1 MTAIQTIGGKLF
13 HEMLISAANSLE
25 NNKQKINDLNV
36 FPVPDGDTGTNMG
49 LTIGAVHNMPKEE
62 SISDCA
68 SKAAT
73 AVLLSAR
80 GNSGAILALFFR
92 GFAKATKGL
101 EEMDSETVAKAFALG
116 KEEAYKAVMN
126 PAEGTILTVIR
137 RCAEDAVE
145 LKDNYKNDL
154 GGFFAK
160 LLNTAEITLD
170 QTPEMLPI
178 LKEAHVVDA
187 GGCGFVT
194 ILRGMLAA
202 LVGKPVEAIEDTT
215 AKKAAVTEKADFADF
230 NTEDIKFQYCTEC
243 IVEKSKGFH
252 GENKAHAL
260 YERIEEMGDSIV
272 FVDAEEIIKLHIHTN
287 HPGLVLELATMF
299 GSFVTVKVENMKNQ
313 HSALTDVAPT
323 PVAAP
328 VEEKP
333 EEPTIAPAE
342 KKYGFVSVCMG
353 DGIRD
358 MFRDFNVDQIV
369 FGGQTMNPSMQDIL
383 DAVNKTPAEIVFV
396 LPNNKNIDMV
406 ATQAAEASTEKKV
419 IVIHTKSVPEGIS
432 SLLVFDETAT
442 PEENEEAMSE
452 ALTHVKSLS
461 VTHAVR
467 DASIDGIAV
476 RSGQTMGLV
485 GGKIRSTGA
494 NNIEA
499 IEKLLD
505 LVKSAIY
512 VTIFYGEDASEV
524 EANQV
529 REMIENAASDAE
541 VVLAYGGQ
549 PLYDYI
555 ISVEE

>member
-49 LTIGAVHNMPKEE
+49 LTIGAVHNMKTEE
-62 SISDCA
+62 NIGDCA
-68 SKAAT
+68 GKAAT
-73 AVLLSAR
+73 SVLLSAR

-101 EEMDSETVAKAFALG
+101 EEMDSEAFAKAFVLG

-126 PAEGTILTVIR
+126 PQEGTILTVMR
-137 RCAEDAVE
+137 RCAEDAAEIKADYVG
-145 LKDNYKNDL
+145 NL
-154 GGFFAK
+154 GAFLAK
-160 LLNTAEITLD
+160 LLKTAEITLD

-202 LVGKPVEAIEDTT
+202 LVGKPVEAIADT
-215 AKKAAVTEKADFADF
+215 KSEPVTEKADFTDF

-243 IVEKSKGFH
+243 IVEKSKCFH
-252 GENKAHAL
+252 GENKAQAL

-313 HSALTDVAPT
+313 HSALTDAAPSV
-323 PVAAP
+323 VAAP
-328 VEEKP
+328 AK
-333 EEPTIAPAE
+333 EEPAVAPSE
-342 KKYGFVSVCMG
+342 KQYGFVSVCMG

-358 MFRDFNVDQIV
+358 MFHDFSVDQVV

-383 DAVNKTPAEIVFV
+383 DAVNKTPSDIVFV

-406 ATQAAEASTEKKV
+406 ANQAAEASTEKKV
-419 IVIHTKSVPEGIS
+419 IVIHTKSVPEGIA
-432 SLLVFDETAT
+432 SLLAFDETAT
-442 PEENEEAMSE
+442 PEDNEANMTEAI
-452 ALTHVKSLS
+452 THVKSLS

-467 DASIDGIAV
+467 DASIDGVAV

-485 GGKIRSTGA
+485 GGKIRSVGA
-494 NNIEA
+494 NSTEA
-499 IEKLLD
+499 IEKLLEHMKD
-505 LVKSAIY
+505 AIY
-512 VTIFYGEDASEV
+512 VTIFYGEDANEM
-524 EANQV
+524 EANSI
-529 REMIENAASDAE
+529 REMIENTATEAE

>member
-13 HEMLISAANSLE
+13 HEMLVSAANSLE

-49 LTIGAVHNMPKEE
+49 LTIGAVHNMKVEDA
-62 SISDCA
+62 ISECA

-101 EEMDSETVAKAFALG
+101 EEMNADALANAFVLG

-126 PAEGTILTVIR
+126 PAEGTILTVMR
-137 RCAEDAVE
+137 RCAEDAAEVKDQYTGNLSAFFE
-145 LKDNYKNDL
+145 RLLK
-154 GGFFAK
+154 
-160 LLNTAEITLD
+160 TAEITLD

-202 LVGKPVEAIEDTT
+202 LVGKPVEAIGDT
-215 AKKAAVTEKADFADF
+215 KAAPVTEKADFADF

-243 IVEKSKGFH
+243 IVEKSKCFY

-287 HPGLVLELATMF
+287 HPGLVLELATTF
-299 GSFVTVKVENMKNQ
+299 GSFVTVKIENMKNQ
-313 HSALTDVAPT
+313 HSALTDVAP
-323 PVAAP
+323 AA
-328 VEEKP
+328 EE
-333 EEPTIAPAE
+333 ENAIAPSE
-342 KKYGFVSVCMG
+342 KQCGFVSVCMG

-358 MFRDFNVDQIV
+358 MFHDFNVDQVV

-383 DAVNKTPAEIVFV
+383 DAVNKTPSDIVFV

-406 ATQAAEASTEKKV
+406 ANQAAEASTEKKV
-419 IVIHTKSVPEGIS
+419 IVIHTKSVPEGIAA
-432 SLLVFDETAT
+432 LLVFDETAT
-442 PEENEEAMSE
+442 PEDNEAAMAEAI
-452 ALTHVKSLS
+452 THVKSLS

-467 DASIDGIAV
+467 DACIDGIAV

-485 GGKIRSTGA
+485 GGKIRSVGA
-494 NNIEA
+494 NSMEA

-505 LVKSAIY
+505 QMKEAVYI
-512 VTIFYGEDASEV
+512 TIFYGEDANET
-524 EANQV
+524 EANAI
-529 REMIENAASDAE
+529 REMIENAATDAE

-549 PLYDYI
+549 PLYDYL
-555 ISVEE
+555 ISVEA

>member
-1 MTAIQTIGGKLF
+1 MTAIQTISGKLF
-13 HEMLISAANSLE
+13 HEMLVSAANSLE

-49 LTIGAVHNMPKEE
+49 LTIGAVHNMKVEDA
-62 SISDCA
+62 ISECA

-101 EEMDSETVAKAFALG
+101 EEMNADVLANAFVLG

-126 PAEGTILTVIR
+126 PAEGTILTVMR
-137 RCAEDAVE
+137 RCAEDAAEVKDQYTGNLSAFFE
-145 LKDNYKNDL
+145 RLLK
-154 GGFFAK
+154 
-160 LLNTAEITLD
+160 TAEITLD

-202 LVGKPVEAIEDTT
+202 LVGKPVEAIGDT
-215 AKKAAVTEKADFADF
+215 KAAPVTEKADFADF

-243 IVEKSKGFH
+243 IVEKSKCFY

-287 HPGLVLELATMF
+287 HPGLVLELATTF
-299 GSFVTVKVENMKNQ
+299 GSFVTVKIENMKNQ
-313 HSALTDVAPT
+313 HSALTDVAP
-323 PVAAP
+323 AA
-328 VEEKP
+328 EE
-333 EEPTIAPAE
+333 ENAIAPSE
-342 KKYGFVSVCMG
+342 KQYGFVSVCMG

-358 MFRDFNVDQIV
+358 MFHDFNVDQVV

-383 DAVNKTPAEIVFV
+383 DAVNKTPSDIVFV

-406 ATQAAEASTEKKV
+406 ANQAAEASTEKKV
-419 IVIHTKSVPEGIS
+419 IVIHTKSVPEGIAA
-432 SLLVFDETAT
+432 LLVFDETAT
-442 PEENEEAMSE
+442 PEDNEAAMAEAI
-452 ALTHVKSLS
+452 THVKSLS

-467 DASIDGIAV
+467 DACIDGIAV

-485 GGKIRSTGA
+485 GGKIRSVGA
-494 NNIEA
+494 NSMEA

-505 LVKSAIY
+505 QMKEAVYI
-512 VTIFYGEDASEV
+512 TIFYGEDANET
-524 EANQV
+524 EANAV
-529 REMIENAASDAE
+529 REMIENAATDAE

-549 PLYDYI
+549 PLYDYL
-555 ISVEE
+555 ISVEA

>member
-1 MTAIQTIGGKLF
+1 MTAIQTISGKLF
-13 HEMLISAANSLE
+13 HEMLVSAANSLE

-49 LTIGAVHNMPKEE
+49 LTIGAVHNMKVEDA
-62 SISDCA
+62 ISECA

-101 EEMDSETVAKAFALG
+101 EEMNADALANAFVLG

-126 PAEGTILTVIR
+126 PAEGTILTVMR
-137 RCAEDAVE
+137 RCAEDAAEVKDQYTGNLSAFFE
-145 LKDNYKNDL
+145 RLLK
-154 GGFFAK
+154 
-160 LLNTAEITLD
+160 TAEITLD

-202 LVGKPVEAIEDTT
+202 LVGKPVEAIGNN
-215 AKKAAVTEKADFADF
+215 KAAPVTEKADFADF

-243 IVEKSKGFH
+243 IVEKSKCFY

-287 HPGLVLELATMF
+287 HPGLVLELATTF
-299 GSFVTVKVENMKNQ
+299 GSFVTVKIENMKNQ
-313 HSALTDVAPT
+313 HSALTDVAP
-323 PVAAP
+323 AA
-328 VEEKP
+328 EE
-333 EEPTIAPAE
+333 ENAIAPSE
-342 KKYGFVSVCMG
+342 KQYGFVSVCMG

-358 MFRDFNVDQIV
+358 MFHDFNVDQVV

-383 DAVNKTPAEIVFV
+383 DAVNKTPSDIVFV

-406 ATQAAEASTEKKV
+406 ANQAAEASTEKKV
-419 IVIHTKSVPEGIS
+419 IVIHTKSVPEGIAA
-432 SLLVFDETAT
+432 LLVFDETAT
-442 PEENEEAMSE
+442 PEDNEAAMAEAI
-452 ALTHVKSLS
+452 THVKSLS

-467 DASIDGIAV
+467 DACIDGIAV

-485 GGKIRSTGA
+485 GGKIRSVGA
-494 NNIEA
+494 NSMEA

-505 LVKSAIY
+505 QMKEAVYI
-512 VTIFYGEDASEV
+512 TIFYGEDANET
-524 EANQV
+524 EANAV
-529 REMIENAASDAE
+529 REMIENAATDAE

-549 PLYDYI
+549 PLYDYL

>member
-1 MTAIQTIGGKLF
+1 MTAITTIGGKLF

-25 NNKQKINDLNV
+25 NNKTKINDLNV

-49 LTIGAVHNMPKEE
+49 LTIGAVQGITSDET
-62 SISDCA
+62 ISDCA

-92 GFAKATKGL
+92 GFAKAAKGL
-101 EEMDSETVAKAFALG
+101 SEANADVIANAFALG

-137 RCAEDAVE
+137 RCAEDAAE
-145 LKDNYKNDL
+145 IKDAYANDL
-154 GGFFAK
+154 LGFFSK
-160 LLNTAEITLD
+160 ILKTAEVTLD

-202 LVGKPVEAIEDTT
+202 LAGEPVEATEDTP
-215 AKKAAVTEKADFADF
+215 KAASPITEKADFTDF

-243 IVEKSKGFH
+243 IVEKYKYFH
-252 GENKAHAL
+252 GENKANAL
-260 YERIEEMGDSIV
+260 YDRIAELGDSIV
-272 FVDAEEIIKLHIHTN
+272 FVDAEEIIKLHIHSN
-287 HPGLVLELATMF
+287 HPGLVLELASAF
-299 GSFVTVKVENMKNQ
+299 GAFVTVKVENMKNQ
-313 HSALTDVAPT
+313 HSALTDAAPAQKEEEDKQIVAP
-323 PVAAP
+323 
-328 VEEKP
+328 EKQ
-333 EEPTIAPAE
+333 
-342 KKYGFVSVCMG
+342 YGFVAVCMG

-358 MFRDFNVDQIV
+358 MFRDFSVDSIV
-369 FGGQTMNPSMQDIL
+369 YGGQTMNPSMQDIL
-383 DAVNKTPAEIVFV
+383 DAVNKTPSETVFV

-406 ATQAAEASTEKKV
+406 ANQAAEASTEKKV
-419 IVIHTKSVPEGIS
+419 IVIHTKSVPEGIAAM
-432 SLLVFDETAT
+432 LVFDETAS
-442 PEENEEAMSE
+442 PEDNEAAMSE
-452 ALTHVKSLS
+452 AANHVKSIS

-467 DASIDGIAV
+467 DASIDGVAV

-485 GGKIRSTGA
+485 GGKIRSVGKDSA
-494 NNIEA
+494 EC

-505 LVKSAIY
+505 QMQEAVY
-512 VTIFYGEDASEV
+512 VTIFYGEDANET
-524 EANQV
+524 EANRI
-529 REMIENAASDAE
+529 REMIENATADAE
-541 VVLAYGGQ
+541 VVLAHGGQ

-555 ISVEE
+555 ISVE

>member
-13 HEMLISAANSLE
+13 HEMLVSAANSLE

-49 LTIGAVHNMPKEE
+49 LTIGAVHNMKVEDA
-62 SISDCA
+62 ISECA

-101 EEMDSETVAKAFALG
+101 EEMNADVLANAFVLG

-126 PAEGTILTVIR
+126 PAEGTILTVMR
-137 RCAEDAVE
+137 RCAEDAAEVKDQYTGNLSAFFE
-145 LKDNYKNDL
+145 RLLK
-154 GGFFAK
+154 
-160 LLNTAEITLD
+160 TAEITLD

-202 LVGKPVEAIEDTT
+202 LVGKPVEAIGDN
-215 AKKAAVTEKADFADF
+215 KAAPVTEKADFADF

-243 IVEKSKGFH
+243 IVEKSKCFY

-287 HPGLVLELATMF
+287 HPGLVLELATIF
-299 GSFVTVKVENMKNQ
+299 GSFVTVKIENMKNQ
-313 HSALTDVAPT
+313 HSALTDVAP
-323 PVAAP
+323 AA
-328 VEEKP
+328 EE
-333 EEPTIAPAE
+333 ENAIAPSE
-342 KKYGFVSVCMG
+342 KQYGFVSVCMG

-358 MFRDFNVDQIV
+358 MFHDFNVDQVV

-383 DAVNKTPAEIVFV
+383 DAVNKTPSDIVFV

-406 ATQAAEASTEKKV
+406 ANQAAEASTEKKV
-419 IVIHTKSVPEGIS
+419 IVIHTKSVPEGIAA
-432 SLLVFDETAT
+432 LLVFDETAT
-442 PEENEEAMSE
+442 PEDNEAAMAEAI
-452 ALTHVKSLS
+452 THVKSLS

-467 DASIDGIAV
+467 DACIDGIAV

-485 GGKIRSTGA
+485 GGKIRSVGA
-494 NNIEA
+494 NSMEA

-505 LVKSAIY
+505 QMKEAVYI
-512 VTIFYGEDASEV
+512 TIFYGEDANET
-524 EANQV
+524 EANAV
-529 REMIENAASDAE
+529 REMIENAATDAE

-549 PLYDYI
+549 PLYDYL
-555 ISVEE
+555 ISVEA

>member
-1 MTAIQTIGGKLF
+1 MTAIQTISGKLF
-13 HEMLISAANSLE
+13 HEMLVSAANSLE

-49 LTIGAVHNMPKEE
+49 LTIGAVHNMKVEDA
-62 SISDCA
+62 ISECA

-101 EEMDSETVAKAFALG
+101 EEMNADALANAFVLG

-126 PAEGTILTVIR
+126 PAEGTILTVMR
-137 RCAEDAVE
+137 RCAEDAAEVKDQYTGNLSAFFE
-145 LKDNYKNDL
+145 RLLK
-154 GGFFAK
+154 
-160 LLNTAEITLD
+160 TAEITLD

-202 LVGKPVEAIEDTT
+202 LVGKPVEAIGDTKT
-215 AKKAAVTEKADFADF
+215 APVTEKADFADF

-243 IVEKSKGFH
+243 IVEKSRCFY

-287 HPGLVLELATMF
+287 HPGLVLELATTF
-299 GSFVTVKVENMKNQ
+299 GSFVTVKIENMKNQ
-313 HSALTDVAPT
+313 HSALTDVAP
-323 PVAAP
+323 AA
-328 VEEKP
+328 EE
-333 EEPTIAPAE
+333 ENAIAPSE
-342 KKYGFVSVCMG
+342 KQYGFVSVCMG

-358 MFRDFNVDQIV
+358 MFHDFNVDQVV

-383 DAVNKTPAEIVFV
+383 DAVNKTPSDIVFV

-406 ATQAAEASTEKKV
+406 ANQAAEASTEKKV
-419 IVIHTKSVPEGIS
+419 IVIHTKSVPEGIAA
-432 SLLVFDETAT
+432 LLVFDETAT
-442 PEENEEAMSE
+442 PEDNEAAMAEAI
-452 ALTHVKSLS
+452 THVKSLS

-467 DASIDGIAV
+467 DACIDGIAV

-485 GGKIRSTGA
+485 GGKIRSVGA
-494 NNIEA
+494 NSMEA

-505 LVKSAIY
+505 QMKEAVYI
-512 VTIFYGEDASEV
+512 TIFYGEDANET
-524 EANQV
+524 EANAV
-529 REMIENAASDAE
+529 REMIENAATDAE

-549 PLYDYI
+549 PLYDYL
-555 ISVEE
+555 ISVEA

>member
-13 HEMLISAANSLE
+13 HEMLVSAANSLE

-49 LTIGAVHNMPKEE
+49 LTIGAVHNMKVEDA
-62 SISDCA
+62 ISECA

-101 EEMDSETVAKAFALG
+101 EEMNADVLANAFVLG

-126 PAEGTILTVIR
+126 PAEGTILTVMR
-137 RCAEDAVE
+137 RCAEDAAEVKDQYTGNLSAFFE
-145 LKDNYKNDL
+145 RLLK
-154 GGFFAK
+154 
-160 LLNTAEITLD
+160 TAEITLD

-202 LVGKPVEAIEDTT
+202 LVGKPVESIGDT
-215 AKKAAVTEKADFADF
+215 KAAPVTEKADFADF

-243 IVEKSKGFH
+243 IVEKSKCFY

-287 HPGLVLELATMF
+287 HPGLVLELATTF
-299 GSFVTVKVENMKNQ
+299 GSFVTVKIENMKNQ
-313 HSALTDVAPT
+313 HSALTDVAP
-323 PVAAP
+323 AA
-328 VEEKP
+328 EE
-333 EEPTIAPAE
+333 ENAIAPSE
-342 KKYGFVSVCMG
+342 KQYGFVSVCMG

-358 MFRDFNVDQIV
+358 MFHDFNVDQVV

-383 DAVNKTPAEIVFV
+383 DAVNKTPSDIVFV

-406 ATQAAEASTEKKV
+406 ANQAAEASTEKKV
-419 IVIHTKSVPEGIS
+419 IVIHTKSVPEGIAA
-432 SLLVFDETAT
+432 LLVFDETAT
-442 PEENEEAMSE
+442 PEDNEAAMAEAI
-452 ALTHVKSLS
+452 THVKSLS

-467 DASIDGIAV
+467 DACIDGIAV

-485 GGKIRSTGA
+485 GGKIRSVGA
-494 NNIEA
+494 NSMEA

-505 LVKSAIY
+505 QMKEAVYI
-512 VTIFYGEDASEV
+512 TIFYGEDANET
-524 EANQV
+524 EANAV
-529 REMIENAASDAE
+529 REMIENAATDAE

-549 PLYDYI
+549 PLYDYL
-555 ISVEE
+555 ISVEA

>member
-13 HEMLISAANSLE
+13 HEMLVSAANSLE
-25 NNKQKINDLNV
+25 NNKQKINDLNI

-49 LTIGAVHNMPKEE
+49 LTIGAVHNMKVEDA
-62 SISDCA
+62 ISECA

-101 EEMDSETVAKAFALG
+101 EEMNADALANAFVLG

-126 PAEGTILTVIR
+126 PAEGTILTVMR
-137 RCAEDAVE
+137 RCAEDAAEVKDQYTGNLSAFFE
-145 LKDNYKNDL
+145 RLLK
-154 GGFFAK
+154 
-160 LLNTAEITLD
+160 TAEITLD

-202 LVGKPVEAIEDTT
+202 LVGKPVEAIGDT
-215 AKKAAVTEKADFADF
+215 KAAPVTEKADFADF

-243 IVEKSKGFH
+243 IVEKSKCFY

-287 HPGLVLELATMF
+287 HPGLVLELATTF
-299 GSFVTVKVENMKNQ
+299 GSFVTVKIENMKNQ
-313 HSALTDVAPT
+313 HSALTDVAP
-323 PVAAP
+323 AA
-328 VEEKP
+328 EE
-333 EEPTIAPAE
+333 ENAIAPSE
-342 KKYGFVSVCMG
+342 KQYGFVSVCMG

-358 MFRDFNVDQIV
+358 MFHDFNVDQVV

-383 DAVNKTPAEIVFV
+383 DAVNKTPSDIVFV

-406 ATQAAEASTEKKV
+406 ANQAAEASTEKKV
-419 IVIHTKSVPEGIS
+419 IVIHTKSVPEGIAA
-432 SLLVFDETAT
+432 LLVFDETAT
-442 PEENEEAMSE
+442 PEDNEAAMAEAI
-452 ALTHVKSLS
+452 THVKSLS

-467 DASIDGIAV
+467 DACIDGIAV

-485 GGKIRSTGA
+485 GGKIRSVGA
-494 NNIEA
+494 NSMEA

-505 LVKSAIY
+505 QMKEAVYI
-512 VTIFYGEDASEV
+512 TIFYGEDANET
-524 EANQV
+524 EANAV
-529 REMIENAASDAE
+529 REMIENAATDAE

-549 PLYDYI
+549 PLYDYL

>member
-49 LTIGAVHNMPKEE
+49 LTIGAVHGI
-62 SISDCA
+62 SHDDTISDCA

-92 GFAKATKGL
+92 GFAKATKGMG
-101 EEMDSETVAKAFALG
+101 EMNAEVVAKAFATG

-126 PAEGTILTVIR
+126 PAEGTILTVMR
-137 RCAEDAVE
+137 RCAEDAVQVYTKYE
-145 LKDNYKNDL
+145 NDL

-160 LLNTAEITLD
+160 LLKTAEITLD

-202 LVGKPVEAIEDTT
+202 LVGKPVEAIETT
-215 AKKAAVTEKADFADF
+215 VTKKAVTEKADFADF

-243 IVEKSKGFH
+243 IVEKSKCFH

-287 HPGLVLELATMF
+287 HPGLVLELATTF

-313 HSALTDVAPT
+313 HSALTD
-323 PVAAP
+323 AAP
-328 VEEKP
+328 APAAAPEK
-333 EEPTIAPAE
+333 EEPAIAPAE
-342 KKYGFVSVCMG
+342 KQYGFVSVCMG

-358 MFRDFNVDQIV
+358 MFHDFNVDQVV

-383 DAVNKTPAEIVFV
+383 DAVNKTPSEIVFV

-406 ATQAAEASTEKKV
+406 ANQAAEASTEKKV
-419 IVIHTKSVPEGIS
+419 IVIHTKSVPEGIA
-432 SLLVFDETAT
+432 SLLVFDETAS
-442 PEENEEAMSE
+442 PEDNEANMSE
-452 ALTHVKSLS
+452 AITHVKSLS

-485 GGKIRSTGA
+485 GGKIRSVGA
-494 NNIEA
+494 NSTEA

-505 LVKSAIY
+505 HMKDAVYI
-512 VTIFYGEDASEV
+512 TIFYGEDASEV
-524 EANQV
+524 EANSI
-529 REMIENAASDAE
+529 REMIENAAVDAE